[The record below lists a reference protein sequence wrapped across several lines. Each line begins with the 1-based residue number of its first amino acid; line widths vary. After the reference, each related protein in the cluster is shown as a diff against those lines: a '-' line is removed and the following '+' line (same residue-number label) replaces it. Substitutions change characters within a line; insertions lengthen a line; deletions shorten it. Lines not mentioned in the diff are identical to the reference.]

1 MIVPSVSDRS
11 KAGEAGF
18 TLIEL
23 LLSTLIMCGLLGVLL
38 QLAAMGQHSTRAQ
51 SEVVDLQQRLRVAI
65 DRLSTDLLAAGAGPS
80 GASWHGSLLDVMP
93 PIVPARTGARG
104 ADVEVSHYADRISIL
119 SVPDPS
125 GQTTIAASMA
135 SPSAPLTI
143 DASAHG
149 CAGGGDCGY
158 SPGDRALIVD
168 PADPQLAYDI
178 FGVSSTLA
186 GQLSPALPLSKAY
199 PAGSLVMKI
208 VHRVYYLDRPGSR
221 LMLYDGDSSDLPLLD
236 HVVDLRFAYYAE
248 RPGNDLE
255 PLTAVQITDGPVRGA
270 APHRFDADLLRIRRV
285 RVTLRLEA
293 AADEFRGS
301 GASFLRPGASLGGVM
316 YVPDMQVTFDV
327 APRNMN
333 LLR

>member
-1 MIVPSVSDRS
+1 MSRQ
-11 KAGEAGF
+11 AGY

-23 LLSTLIMCGLLGVLL
+23 LISTLITCSLLGVLL
-38 QLAAMGQHSTRAQ
+38 QLAAAGQHATRAQ

-65 DRLSTDLLAAGAGPS
+65 DRLSNDLLAAGAGPS
-80 GASWHGSLLDVMP
+80 GASWHGSLLDFMA

-104 ADVEVSHYADRISIL
+104 ADIELSHHADRISIRW
-119 SVPDPS
+119 VPDPP
-125 GQTTIAASMA
+125 GQTTILTSMA
-135 SPSAPLTI
+135 TPGEPLMI

-168 PADPQLAYDI
+168 PADPERASDM
-178 FGVSSTLA
+178 FVVSSTLA
-186 GQLSPALPLSKAY
+186 GQLKPASTLSKAY
-199 PAGSLVMKI
+199 PAGSLVMK
-208 VHRVYYLDRPGSR
+208 VVQRVYYLDRAGGR
-221 LMLYDGDSSDLPLLD
+221 LMVYDGDSSDLPLLD

-248 RPGNDLE
+248 RPGLDLE
-255 PLTAVQITDGPVRGA
+255 PLAAVQITDGPVRGA

-293 AADEFRGS
+293 AADELRGS
-301 GASFLRPGASLGGVM
+301 GASFLRSGTSLGGIM
-316 YVPDMQVTFDV
+316 YVPDVQVTFDV

-333 LLR
+333 LFR